1 MKFKQKNNE
10 KQLRHRLGIPDDAKQ
25 VLVFSESSHWDP
37 NWLLKSEEYFER
49 FVRHNL
55 NSAIEE
61 LIKEP
66 KRIYSIECIFF
77 LRLYWERYP
86 KKQEIVREL
95 VNSKRLRL
103 TSSGVTTADT
113 ILPNTEAIL
122 RDLVIG
128 QEWLR
133 ENGITQETNLAYF
146 ADSFGCTPAL
156 PSLIKAAGFE
166 CAAITRVD
174 GMYFMGCDLEP
185 KKRFPRQN
193 STAEQLLIKERSLDF
208 VWRDMNG
215 AQVLCHWNAFTY
227 GQGDMLAYIG
237 ASRVYLF
244 RVAFSARSDHHIAY
258 RIKQYV
264 KKLSN
269 CSRTPYMLC
278 PIGFDFVEPIP
289 DLVVLLDRYNQN
301 HYPKTGVWA
310 INAGMDDYLALVG
323 YYKDKLPVLQLDPN
337 PYWTGFYTARP
348 VLKRQCRKLVDN
360 LLLAEKLSF
369 LPDND
374 AMNKTISSKL
384 KDAWWQAAVS
394 NHHDFIAG
402 TSPDRVVEE
411 EQMPMLAQAAD
422 SVELIIDRSKYD
434 SIETDVQ
441 KSSSESLVWT
451 QKNGI
456 IQIKTMYYDIKLDKN
471 RGGTIIHFKSH
482 SSKTQRNTE
491 VSAELVSYRDS
502 GGLWRM
508 GFEFAGGIWKESMKA
523 SIYSENTQIKEHSNG
538 LEIIGTVKLNGE
550 AIVHRMW
557 FVNDSPVIY
566 CRSEGMAA
574 KKHSVTVRFKTSIFA
589 NSLAMDSPG
598 GVVVRPPKRIYN
610 PTFWPYQ
617 SFVHLQDDSTEH
629 GIAFLAPLPGAI
641 SYQPDGQ
648 IELVAMRN
656 ATKEKIFG
664 FIAIPGNP
672 AHGHERESYTFE
684 YAFLFTQKGDWRD
697 NKIHLK
703 AHSIGTNPWSSSIDT
718 CMSKLADSIVTTNT
732 PDVWVAAVKPASRGK
747 GIIVR
752 LNAYSLSR
760 SRVQVVAH
768 HFTVKKA
775 FLCDV
780 RERDIKSLEVIN
792 GNVQF
797 EMLGTVTTIRLM

>member
-55 NSAIEE
+55 NFAIEE

-133 ENGITQETNLAYF
+133 ENGMTQETNLAYF

-227 GQGDMLAYIG
+227 GQGDMLAYRG

-244 RVAFSARSDHHIAY
+244 RVAFSVRSDHHIAY

-269 CSRTPYMLC
+269 YSRTPYMLC

-289 DLVVLLDRYNQN
+289 DLVALLDRYNQN

-323 YYKDKLPVLQLDPN
+323 YHEGKLPVLQLDPN
-337 PYWTGFYTARP
+337 PY
-348 VLKRQCRKLVDN
+348 
-360 LLLAEKLSF
+360 
-369 LPDND
+369 
-374 AMNKTISSKL
+374 
-384 KDAWWQAAVS
+384 
-394 NHHDFIAG
+394 
-402 TSPDRVVEE
+402 
-411 EQMPMLAQAAD
+411 
-422 SVELIIDRSKYD
+422 
-434 SIETDVQ
+434 
-441 KSSSESLVWT
+441 
-451 QKNGI
+451 
-456 IQIKTMYYDIKLDKN
+456 
-471 RGGTIIHFKSH
+471 
-482 SSKTQRNTE
+482 
-491 VSAELVSYRDS
+491 
-502 GGLWRM
+502 
-508 GFEFAGGIWKESMKA
+508 
-523 SIYSENTQIKEHSNG
+523 
-538 LEIIGTVKLNGE
+538 
-550 AIVHRMW
+550 
-557 FVNDSPVIY
+557 
-566 CRSEGMAA
+566 
-574 KKHSVTVRFKTSIFA
+574 
-589 NSLAMDSPG
+589 
-598 GVVVRPPKRIYN
+598 
-610 PTFWPYQ
+610 
-617 SFVHLQDDSTEH
+617 
-629 GIAFLAPLPGAI
+629 
-641 SYQPDGQ
+641 
-648 IELVAMRN
+648 
-656 ATKEKIFG
+656 
-664 FIAIPGNP
+664 
-672 AHGHERESYTFE
+672 
-684 YAFLFTQKGDWRD
+684 
-697 NKIHLK
+697 
-703 AHSIGTNPWSSSIDT
+703 
-718 CMSKLADSIVTTNT
+718 
-732 PDVWVAAVKPASRGK
+732 
-747 GIIVR
+747 
-752 LNAYSLSR
+752 
-760 SRVQVVAH
+760 
-768 HFTVKKA
+768 
-775 FLCDV
+775 
-780 RERDIKSLEVIN
+780 
-792 GNVQF
+792 
-797 EMLGTVTTIRLM
+797 